1 MFKQDFSDFYKVYSA
16 VHDNKLREEVKSQRD
31 EISEMDLSL
40 FSDKDLFEIAE
51 EVVQELFEKG
61 YKIEDVSVVLSD
73 DTSSSFRKDKLRRI
87 NEALDLIR
95 SLVFEGETLSKKIS
109 FGPIGLVSLIFPN
122 DLCRGARNLR
132 RFCINAM

>member
-16 VHDNKLREEVKSQRD
+16 VHDSKLREEVKSQRD

-40 FSDKDLFEIAE
+40 FSDKDLIEIAE

-73 DTSSSFRKDKLRRI
+73 DTSSSFRKEKLRRI
-87 NEALDLIR
+87 NEALDSVVEEVTNNAATTAI
-95 SLVFEGETLSKKIS
+95 ES
-109 FGPIGLVSLIFPN
+109 FKLYSVTVSIHVPS
-122 DLCRGARNLR
+122 
-132 RFCINAM
+132 INNFT